1 MATCS
6 RVMTQPQFVLAVL
19 LVDGRYVMQLRD
31 DKPGIAA
38 PGVWGLFGGSVE
50 VGEEPRVALLREVEE
65 ELCIKL
71 NDCHFLWSVEHRD
84 QFAATTVGYWLFEA
98 DITELWGQH
107 RLTEGQCAQHFS
119 FEELCD
125 LTMPPLIRQALER
138 HRTENPPLNQAL
150 FRKNRVGSI

>member
-50 VGEEPRVALLREVEE
+50 VGEEPRVALLRELEE
-65 ELCIKL
+65 ELCINL

-84 QFAATTVGYWLFEA
+84 QFAATPVGYWLFEA

-107 RLTEGQCAQHFS
+107 RLTEGQAVQHFA
-119 FEELCD
+119 FEELFA
-125 LTMPPLIRQALER
+125 LAVPPLIREALQR
-138 HRTENPPLNQAL
+138 HRVEGTTSTAPLSKK
-150 FRKNRVGSI
+150 RIVSI